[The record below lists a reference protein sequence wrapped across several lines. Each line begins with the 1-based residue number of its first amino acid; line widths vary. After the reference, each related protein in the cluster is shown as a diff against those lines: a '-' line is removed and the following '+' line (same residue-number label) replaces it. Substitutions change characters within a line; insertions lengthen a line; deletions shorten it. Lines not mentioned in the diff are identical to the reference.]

1 MPEPAGRGERGMQL
15 LRKVTGAVLLQPI
28 RVVELDAELAD
39 LVPDLLL
46 LRAQCK
52 IHCPTSPLATPPL

>member
-15 LRKVTGAVLLQPI
+15 VRKVTGAVLLQPI

-46 LRAQCK
+46 LRAQ
-52 IHCPTSPLATPPL
+52 